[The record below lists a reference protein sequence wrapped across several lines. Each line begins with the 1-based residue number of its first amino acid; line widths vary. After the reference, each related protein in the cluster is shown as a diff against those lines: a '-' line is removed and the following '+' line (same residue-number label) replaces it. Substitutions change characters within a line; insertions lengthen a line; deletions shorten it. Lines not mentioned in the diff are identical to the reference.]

1 MKQSLKLSVTK
12 LSQFICFLQA
22 YHTMKGD
29 QQRYQ
34 ARITELSSRS
44 QKAAAKESV
53 TPIQPQ
59 PPGEQLLGTIG

>member
-1 MKQSLKLSVTK
+1 
-12 LSQFICFLQA
+12 
-22 YHTMKGD
+22 MKGD